1 MLAAKALDIGYQ
13 WREDDLT
20 DLTLADEKSY
30 KMITKGKLNLQNR
43 HHPWHAEAIQPN
55 VFYDFSVDLQPLFH
69 HLLKGH
75 QLGLVIYATDMKM
88 TIRGNQDL
96 QYSLNL
102 NDIRLHVPMKKIT
115 D

>member
-1 MLAAKALDIGYQ
+1 
-13 WREDDLT
+13 
-20 DLTLADEKSY
+20 
-30 KMITKGKLNLQNR
+30 
-43 HHPWHAEAIQPN
+43 
-55 VFYDFSVDLQPLFH
+55 DLQPLFH